1 MDRNLCV
8 VYEKDFEMPKK
19 AIDDP
24 QTVETVGDPLESVV
38 YQKLKKWVPAFDDEM
53 PSGLY
58 QTVIQSVERPLIKL
72 ALEHTGGN
80 QCRAAHLLGINRN
93 TLRSKI
99 NLLGLN
105 HK

>member
-1 MDRNLCV
+1 M
-8 VYEKDFEMPKK
+8 
-19 AIDDP
+19 
-24 QTVETVGDPLESVV
+24 V

-72 ALEHTGGN
+72 ALEHTRGN

-99 NLLGLN
+99 NTLGLN